1 MLWFDFGLG
10 PRTSTATVEQKQA
23 EIFLRESPGPEQ

>member
-10 PRTSTATVEQKQA
+10 PNTSTATGRQKQA
-23 EIFLRESPGPEQ
+23 EIFFGEIAWA